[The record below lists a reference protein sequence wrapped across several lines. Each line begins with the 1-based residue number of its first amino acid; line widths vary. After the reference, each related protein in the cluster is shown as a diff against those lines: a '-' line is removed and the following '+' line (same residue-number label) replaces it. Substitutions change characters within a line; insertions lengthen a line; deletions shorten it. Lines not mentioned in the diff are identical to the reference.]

1 MADTNKVTDSGEIA
15 KLKEQKTLVRGIRG
29 ATTAGSNQAV
39 EIHKATGELLEE
51 IVKRNRV
58 KPEMI
63 AAIFFSATP
72 DLNSAFPAKAARQ
85 MGWTQVPLFCQV
97 EIDVPEAIHRCIRVL
112 ILINTDLGQDEV
124 EHVYLKDTKKL
135 REL

>member
-1 MADTNKVTDSGEIA
+1 MSDPNKFIDSGEIV
-15 KLKEQKTLVRGIRG
+15 KLNDQGTLVRGIRG
-29 ATTAGSNQAV
+29 ATTAGSNQAA

-63 AAIFFSATP
+63 AAVFFSATP

-85 MGWTQVPLFCQV
+85 MGWSTVPLFCQV
-97 EIDVPEAIHRCIRVL
+97 EIDVPEAISRCIRVL
-112 ILINTDLGQDEV
+112 ILINTDLDQNEI
-124 EHVYLKDTKKL
+124 EHVYLKNTKKL